1 MKRNYRQIKGGRIAA
16 FLKGGKMSKVLNNKT
31 RQLLVDE
38 YIKSLNEGN
47 IPWAQGWADTNPV
60 NAITGREYRNTN
72 YLLLSYISATK
83 KYKDH
88 RWCTYKQAQKN
99 HWYVKRGEKS
109 TPIEFFTFYDRKE
122 KKKLSI
128 IEYNQFVSRLRGS
141 ELSSDEVRERLK
153 SIVMESRNWNVF
165 NIDQLEERFYENVQT
180 KQRLTIDDYK
190 KRVKMM
196 LTPEQ
201 KNKFEEQYNFV
212 RRPVPSPVSD
222 PAKAREYDVPAIIDT
237 AIKNMGVQVSE
248 SGDEPCY
255 ILNLDTI
262 MMPSSGNFKNSYEW
276 NSTLLHELCHATG
289 HPSRLNRDLDNKFGS
304 PEYAVEE
311 LRAEIG
317 SSFLCAELGI
327 APSTH
332 EINNHK
338 AYIQS
343 WIHVLKDDPS
353 VLFKS
358 INESD
363 KIVDYVKKKGDFE
376 HQIRLSKNVLAQRIA
391 DFTIEWEPDAFKECY
406 KSYDELVDDLM
417 MDLEYNPDKLI
428 RSLKEEKEKYSDER
442 IIDSLIHA
450 VSEYEEDGIETKGEK
465 EYAGIER

>member
-1 MKRNYRQIKGGRIAA
+1 MAKI
-16 FLKGGKMSKVLNNKT
+16 LNNKT

-47 IPWAQGWADTNPV
+47 IPWKQGWDNQNPV

-72 YLLLSYISATK
+72 FLLLSYISATRR
-83 KYKDH
+83 YKDR
-88 RWCTYKQAQKN
+88 RWCTFNQAKKN
-99 HWYVKRGEKS
+99 NWYVKKGEKS

-128 IEYNQFVSRLRGS
+128 GEYNQFVKELRDL
-141 ELSSDEVRERLK
+141 EMSSDEEKERLK
-153 SIVMESRNWNVF
+153 YVVLEAKNWNVF
-165 NIDQLEERFYENVQT
+165 NIDQLEERFYEDVQT

-196 LTPEQ
+196 ATPEQ
-201 KNKFEEQYNFV
+201 KKRFEDQYTFV
-212 RRPVPSPVSD
+212 RRPVPAPVSD
-222 PAKAREYDVPAIIDT
+222 PAKAKEYDVPGIIDT
-237 AIKNMGVQVSE
+237 AIKNMKVQVAE
-248 SGDEPCY
+248 GGNQPCY
-255 ILNLDTI
+255 VPTMDTI
-262 MMPSSGNFKNSYEW
+262 MMPSSGSFKNSYEW

-289 HPSRLNRDLDNKFGS
+289 HPSRLNRNLDNIFGT

-327 APSTH
+327 EPSSQ
-332 EINNHK
+332 EIDNHK

-343 WIHVLKDDPS
+343 WIHVLKDDPA

-358 INESD
+358 INDSD
-363 KIVDYVKKKGDFE
+363 KIVDYIKEKGDFE
-376 HQIRLSKNVLAQRIA
+376 NQLRLTKDVLAQRIA
-391 DFTIEWEPDAFKECY
+391 DFTIDLEPDVFKECY
-406 KSYDELVDDLM
+406 KSYDELIDDLM
-417 MDLEYNPDKLI
+417 MDLEYSPGKLI
-428 RSLKEEKEKYSDER
+428 GLLKEAKEECSDER
-442 IIDSLIHA
+442 IADSLIDA
-450 VSEYEEDGIETKGEK
+450 VSRYEEEGIESKGEK